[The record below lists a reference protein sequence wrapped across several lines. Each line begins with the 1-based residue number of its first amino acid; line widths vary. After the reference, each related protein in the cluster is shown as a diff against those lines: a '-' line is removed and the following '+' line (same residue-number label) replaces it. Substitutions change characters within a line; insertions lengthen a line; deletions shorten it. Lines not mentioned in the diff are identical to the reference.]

1 MCVAQKRL
9 CLSSLFNAF
18 EISVYVCWSFFGRMK
33 NKVRIIMKY
42 IYSCHS
48 SLSDFLSLV
57 DGDVSKAYLWP
68 VWVHRAL
75 TRALLGKN
83 GAHAGF
89 RLLLKSE
96 TSLIKEIL
104 RKKVKEFQPVD
115 WEALLQNVNVCR
127 VKKRLQNAYV
137 ILLTIFWPNILRR
150 KGWKYRKIR
159 RISPSMYKPLQI

>member
-1 MCVAQKRL
+1 
-9 CLSSLFNAF
+9 
-18 EISVYVCWSFFGRMK
+18 MK
-33 NKVRIIMKY
+33 NKVRIVMKY
-42 IYSCHS
+42 IFKSIYIRLYKTPNKTLSCLVLSCHS

-57 DGDVSKAYLWP
+57 DGDVSKACSWP
-68 VWVHRAL
+68 VRVHRAL

-115 WEALLQNVNVCR
+115 
-127 VKKRLQNAYV
+127 
-137 ILLTIFWPNILRR
+137 
-150 KGWKYRKIR
+150 
-159 RISPSMYKPLQI
+159 